1 MTVDKERKMKFKQR
15 GLGTPN
21 IATILLRT
29 HNKVRCYPTIKI
41 NITMSG
47 MTSIVRDDTL
57 DEVMFRSWN
66 KQKREY
72 QDEIRRLTDEV
83 SKY

>member
-1 MTVDKERKMKFKQR
+1 MKFKQW

-21 IATILLRT
+21 IATILFRT
-29 HNKVRCYPTIKI
+29 HNKVRHYLTVTI
-41 NITMSG
+41 NITMLG
-47 MTSIVRDDTL
+47 MTSTSRDDTL
-57 DEVMFRSWN
+57 GEAMFRSWN

-72 QDEIRRLTDEV
+72 QDEIRRLTNEV